1 MYAVKEVSRE
11 EWVFRGLAI
20 AMCLA
25 MVGMAVMP
33 LVSNQLAIYLSN
45 YADKK
50 WERTVGQMLA
60 YYGKVQTDAYASLM
74 TAAVAAGVAIPVAGW
89 IGLGATVAGT
99 L

>member
-1 MYAVKEVSRE
+1 MYAHVSRE
-11 EWVFRGLAI
+11 EWLFRGLAI
-20 AMCLA
+20 AMILA
-25 MVGMAVMP
+25 MVGLAVMP

-50 WERTVGQMLA
+50 WERTAGQMLA
-60 YYGKVQTDAYASLM
+60 YWGGVQTGAYVSLM
-74 TAAVAAGVAIPVAGW
+74 TTAVAAGVAIPVVGW